1 MKDTAL
7 DWLHFIVGIVFCYL
21 VLGGLGC
28 LK

>member
-1 MKDTAL
+1 MKATSR

-21 VLGGLGC
+21 VLGGLGY

>member
-1 MKDTAL
+1 MKDTFR

-21 VLGGLGC
+21 VLGGLGY